1 MFTPTLELLQ
11 ILRIITL
18 LQLKY
23 KKKKK
28 KFIDRLVNIETP
40 ATLNRFD
47 PLLWK
52 MCRGLQGCIL
62 CGRACDTTYSGEFK
76 TTESVVPFF
85 YWI

>member
-47 PLLWK
+47 PLL
-52 MCRGLQGCIL
+52 
-62 CGRACDTTYSGEFK
+62 
-76 TTESVVPFF
+76 
-85 YWI
+85 